1 MSRTEADVTHF
12 EMLTFWDETD
22 AIQRF
27 AGDDYTRA
35 HYYDFD
41 TDYLIEM
48 EPRVRHYDL
57 YTATSPEHP

>member
-1 MSRTEADVTHF
+1 
-12 EMLTFWDETD
+12 MLTFWDETD